1 MRVGDMTRRMNVGSS
16 VKHRMNI
23 RLLIFLSNPNRL
35 ADFVAL
41 SLFVAEGDYQLSCDV
56 VMAGR
61 RPDVQ
66 AVSVTYYTCLV

>member
-1 MRVGDMTRRMNVGSS
+1 MTRRMNVGSS
-16 VKHRMNI
+16 VKHRMNF

-61 RPDVQ
+61 RPGN
-66 AVSVTYYTCLV
+66 